1 MVVAFSGTLEGG
13 FPMRPVLLIIAA
25 IAAFFVWDAVANKGS
40 YRLQF
45 EKNIEQ
51 AESFPGLI
59 NIAWN

>member
-1 MVVAFSGTLEGG
+1 
-13 FPMRPVLLIIAA
+13 MRPVLLIIAA